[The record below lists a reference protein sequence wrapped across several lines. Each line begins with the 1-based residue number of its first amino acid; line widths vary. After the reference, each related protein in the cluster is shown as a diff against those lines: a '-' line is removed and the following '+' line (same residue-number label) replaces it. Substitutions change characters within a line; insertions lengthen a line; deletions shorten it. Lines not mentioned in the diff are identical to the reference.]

1 MEIRIRYMSELTV
14 SRIDEIAGQKGITRQ
29 DFLKDYIE
37 KIASEGEAT
46 RYERDY
52 KEMLE
57 KVLYVLQENTELMKL
72 MREEMLL
79 FEKEI

>member
-1 MEIRIRYMSELTV
+1 MEVKVRELEETIV
-14 SRIDEIAGQKGITRQ
+14 KKIDQMAKQKDLSRQE
-29 DFLKDYIE
+29 FLKKYIE
-37 KIASEGEAT
+37 KIAIEGEET